1 MRPGNHQ
8 PGGSHCKNG
17 PLRRLGDGFMPKYA
31 YRALNKEGKQT
42 FGIIQADTQALAIN
56 DVRSLGLFPTH
67 VREATRADER
77 KALRAG
83 RGLNE
88 LYFGGVKTK
97 ELCVM
102 TRQLSTLIDAGL
114 PLLRCINVLIA
125 QLKPCKLR
133 DILREISSDIQ
144 SGSTFAEALA
154 KHPKQF
160 DRLFVNM
167 VRAGEVGGLLET
179 VLQRL
184 AIFME
189 RREMLKRRV
198 RSALIYPIA
207 VIIIAMG
214 IVAFLLMKVVPV
226 FAEIFTEFGGELP
239 GPTKLL
245 IAAGDVVIYKWWL
258 MIVVFCWTVIGLK
271 LMFKSK
277 QVKRVFDR
285 VILKVP
291 LIGDLVTKVSVAR
304 FARTLGTLVTS
315 GVPILQAL
323 KITRETIGNEVV
335 QNAVDKVH
343 DSVQDGGTIAVP
355 LDESK
360 VFPAMVVNMIDVGEE
375 TGALDSMLM
384 KVADIYD
391 AEVEAA
397 VDGMLALMEPMII
410 VVLGGII
417 GFIVVALYLPIFTLG
432 DQISGT

>member
-1 MRPGNHQ
+1 
-8 PGGSHCKNG
+8 
-17 PLRRLGDGFMPKYA
+17 MPKFA
-31 YRALNKEGKQT
+31 YRALNKEGKQS
-42 FGIIQADTQALAIN
+42 FGIVAADTQALAIN
-56 DVRSLGLFPTH
+56 DIRSLGLFPTH

-77 KALRAG
+77 RALRQG

-97 ELCVM
+97 ELVVM

-125 QLKPCKLR
+125 QLKPSKLR

-167 VRAGEVGGLLET
+167 VRAGEVGGMLET

-189 RREMLKRRV
+189 RRQALKRRV
-198 RSALIYPIA
+198 RGALIYPIA
-207 VIIIAMG
+207 VIVIACS
-214 IVAFLLMKVVPV
+214 IVAFLLVRVVPV
-226 FAEIFTEFGGELP
+226 FAEIFEEFGGELP
-239 GPTKLL
+239 APTRVL
-245 IAAGDVVIYKWWL
+245 ISAGDFMMYQWWL
-258 MIVVFCWTVIGLK
+258 IIVILCWSVIGLK
-271 LMFKSK
+271 LLMKSK

-291 LIGDLVTKVSVAR
+291 LIGDLITKVAVAR

-335 QNAVDKVH
+335 QNAVDAVH
-343 DSVQDGGTIAVP
+343 DSVQDGGTIAAP

-397 VDGMLALMEPMII
+397 VDAMLALLEPMII
-410 VVLGGII
+410 IVLGGII